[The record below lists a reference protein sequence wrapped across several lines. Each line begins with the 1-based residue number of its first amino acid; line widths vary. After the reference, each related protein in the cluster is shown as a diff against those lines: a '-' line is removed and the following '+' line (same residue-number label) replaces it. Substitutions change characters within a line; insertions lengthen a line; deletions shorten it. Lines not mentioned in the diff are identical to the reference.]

1 MAQILWTESLSVG
14 IREIDEQHKVLIE
27 MINELS
33 TLTSTDE
40 KNSVVPSVISRLV
53 NYTRDHF
60 SFEEGLLGKVSDQH
74 GQRHKGEHAAFISKI
89 EDYMEACGSGYTPYA
104 DLVEYLREYWLV
116 QHIEQVDKE
125 LGRLL
130 SA

>member
-1 MAQILWTESLSVG
+1 MAQILWNESLSTG
-14 IREIDEQHKVLIE
+14 IHQVDEQHKVLIG

-33 TLTSTDE
+33 TLTSTDQ

-60 SFEEGLLGKVSDQH
+60 SFEESLLDKVSVQH
-74 GQRHKGEHAAFISKI
+74 GQRHKDEHAAFIAKI
-89 EDYMEACGSGYTPYA
+89 EDYMEACSSGYTPYA

-116 QHIEQVDKE
+116 QHIENVDKE